1 MTTMTPPQ
9 ALIPALSTLLREASG
24 VDADGDRVDASFLS
38 LGLDSLFLTQ
48 FSVLVSKRYGVSL
61 SFRQL
66 VSELGSLSS
75 LAAFLAERAGV
86 PAAADA
92 LPPSKPLVGGAP
104 PAASREP
111 VLGDEAGAS
120 DAGAGPDALIALC
133 MRQIELMQGQLRALA
148 QSDPLEIADAPS
160 APRAPAAVRRLPV
173 LERMRPDAARPD
185 AAAGPVRDDDHAAP
199 TMHAPAS
206 RDPATRDP
214 ATPDPADLV
223 RADLPPTRSLA
234 LVLDADCPPVQGAR
248 LGRDAAG
255 RPAWFVPSR
264 ERPGKYVK
272 LD

>member
-48 FSVLVSKRYGVSL
+48 FSVLVSKRYGVTL

-75 LAAFLAERAGV
+75 LAAFLAERAVV

-92 LPPSKPLVGGAP
+92 SPPRKPL
-104 PAASREP
+104 AASREP

-120 DAGAGPDALIALC
+120 DAGAGPDAVIALF

-148 QSDPLEIADAPS
+148 QSDPLEIPDAPS
-160 APRAPAAVRRLPV
+160 APRASAAVRRLPV
-173 LERMRPDAARPD
+173 PERMLPDAARPD
-185 AAAGPVRDDDHAAP
+185 AAADPVRDDDHAAP
-199 TMHAPAS
+199 TMHAPAP
-206 RDPATRDP
+206 RDPA
-214 ATPDPADLV
+214 ALV

-234 LVLDADCPPVQGAR
+234 LVLDAACPPVQGAR

>member
-1 MTTMTPPQ
+1 MTTMTSPQ

-48 FSVLVSKRYGVSL
+48 FSVLVSKRYGVTL

-92 LPPSKPLVGGAP
+92 SPPSKPLVGGAP

-133 MRQIELMQGQLRALA
+133 MRQIELMQEQLRALA
-148 QSDPLEIADAPS
+148 QSDPLEIAEAPS
-160 APRAPAAVRRLPV
+160 APRASAAVRRLPV
-173 LERMRPDAARPD
+173 PERMRPDTARPD
-185 AAAGPVRDDDHAAP
+185 AAAGPVRDDDHAAS
-199 TMHAPAS
+199 TMHAPS
-206 RDPATRDP
+206 
-214 ATPDPADLV
+214 TPDPADLV
-223 RADLPPTRSLA
+223 RADLPSTRSLA
-234 LVLDADCPPVQGAR
+234 LVLDAACPPVQGAR